1 MASRSKS
8 ISGTDAGPPQGLLEV
23 ARIGRAHGVRG
34 EVAVHPVTNRDE
46 RFAVG
51 SVLVTASGER
61 AVTRS
66 RRDGTRWLLGLDGIA
81 DRDAA
86 TELAGTTLYAAPLDD
101 PDELWVHELCGS
113 TVVDQHGN
121 AAGVVTNVVANPA
134 ADLLELDTG
143 HLVPL
148 TFVVSTEPGTV
159 HVDVPDGLFELVDG

>member
-1 MASRSKS
+1 MASKSKS
-8 ISGTDAGPPQGLLEV
+8 ISETDSGPAPRLLEI
-23 ARIGRAHGVRG
+23 ARIGRAHGLRG
-34 EVAVHPVTNRDE
+34 EVSVHPITNRDE

-61 AVTRS
+61 AVTSS
-66 RRDGTRWLLGLDGIA
+66 RGDGTRWLLGLDGVV

-86 TELAGTTLYAAPLDD
+86 TELAGTTLYATPLDD

-121 AAGVVTNVVANPA
+121 EAGVVTNVVANPA

-159 HVDVPDGLFELVDG
+159 HVDVPDGLLELVDG

>member
-1 MASRSKS
+1 MESKS
-8 ISGTDAGPPQGLLEV
+8 KSTSGTDVGPVQGLLEI

-34 EVAVHPVTNRDE
+34 ELTVYPVTNRDE

-51 SVLVTASGER
+51 SVLVTATGER

-66 RRDGTRWLLGLDGIA
+66 RRDRTRWLLGLDGIV

-86 TELAGTTLYAAPLDD
+86 TQLVGTTLYAAPLDD
-101 PDELWVHELCGS
+101 PDEMWVHELCGS
-113 TVVDQHGN
+113 TVVDQHGYE
-121 AAGVVTNVVANPA
+121 AGVVMNVVANPA

-148 TFVVSTEPGTV
+148 TFVVSTEPGKV
-159 HVDVPDGLFELVDG
+159 HVEAPDGLFELVDG